1 MRTGLSFA
9 LSGIFGRVLLTTEHR
24 GCVLGCAPYGKWGEV
39 EMGWAWKSRDMYVS
53 PQNERYVRGL
63 IRQAQRSARARGKA
77 RGEGRSVEG
86 GGGRGVGAYCF
97 GLCCVYVYFL
107 TSITLV
113 GK

>member
-1 MRTGLSFA
+1 M
-9 LSGIFGRVLLTTEHR
+9 
-24 GCVLGCAPYGKWGEV
+24 GCAQYGKWGEV

-77 RGEGRSVEG
+77 RGEGSVEG
-86 GGGRGVGAYCF
+86 GRGGPGRGRTVLGCAV
-97 GLCCVYVYFL
+97 VYVYFL